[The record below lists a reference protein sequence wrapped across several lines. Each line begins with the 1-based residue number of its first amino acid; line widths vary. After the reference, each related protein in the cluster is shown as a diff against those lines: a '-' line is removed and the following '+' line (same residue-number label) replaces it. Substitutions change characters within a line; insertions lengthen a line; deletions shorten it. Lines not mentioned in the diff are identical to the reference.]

1 MSAHV
6 KQIAK
11 DASIVGGATL
21 LSRILGFFRDMI
33 LAYVLGAGIAA
44 DAFYVAYRLPNMMRR
59 LFAEGSMTMAF
70 VPVFQKLREE
80 VGDEKAF
87 AMPRSAMVRP
97 SAASKKS

>member
-1 MSAHV
+1 
-6 KQIAK
+6 
-11 DASIVGGATL
+11 
-21 LSRILGFFRDMI
+21 MI

-87 AMPRSAMVRP
+87 AMPRSAMVSMGKQPSKYLGSSNACGETLRP
-97 SAASKKS
+97 ARTSFTNAS